1 MIHLFLQELFFGEIY
16 YMEKKTPNFFIVG
29 AAKAG
34 TTSLYHYLKSHEDVY
49 FSPVKEPNYFSTDI
63 KTAEFTSIY
72 KRNVDV
78 VPKDFY
84 DKKPEK
90 NVQLSFIRDQKLYLD
105 LFKWVNGE
113 SVVGECSTSY
123 LYSKKAAKNIYN
135 FNPDA
140 KIVIVLR
147 NPAERTFSHY
157 LMAVRYGFTR
167 LPFRK
172 ALEKDK
178 NQDDKGW
185 GKTELFIE
193 LSQYAQQIKRYLDVF
208 PEGNV
213 KIVLF
218 DDFKKDTLKTL
229 NEISEFLGIEK
240 FNDFDKKKYNRA
252 SLPKS
257 KNLNSLMVNTGIK
270 QKLAALFGERT
281 KEKLKGVFFQ
291 ENEVPELGKEDRK
304 YLQRLFKSD
313 IEQTSQIIG
322 RDLSRWLAND

>member
-1 MIHLFLQELFFGEIY
+1 
-16 YMEKKTPNFFIVG
+16 MEKKIPNLFIVG

-34 TTSLYHYLKSHEDVY
+34 TTSLYHYLKSHKEVY

-72 KRNVDV
+72 KRNIDV

-84 DKKPEK
+84 DKKPDK
-90 NVQLSFIRDQKLYLD
+90 NIQLSFIREKKKYES

-123 LYSKKAAKNIYN
+123 LYSKEAAENIFKFNPAAKI
-135 FNPDA
+135 
-140 KIVIVLR
+140 IIVLR

-178 NQDDKGW
+178 SQYNKGW
-185 GKTELFIE
+185 GKTELFLE
-193 LSQYAQQIKRYLDVF
+193 LSQYYEQVKRYLKIF
-208 PEGNV
+208 PKGKV

-218 DDFKKDTLKTL
+218 DDFKNDTLKTL
-229 NEISEFLGIEK
+229 NEISDFLSIARFRE
-240 FNDFDKKKYNRA
+240 FDKKKYNTA

-257 KNLNSLMVNTGIK
+257 KNLNRLIVNTGIK
-270 QKLAALFGERT
+270 QKLSGIFSDRA

-291 ENEVPELGKEDRK
+291 ENEVPSLGKEDRK
-304 YLQRLFKSD
+304 YLQRIFKSD
-313 IEQTSQIIG
+313 IEKTSQLIG
-322 RDLSRWLAND
+322 RDLSHWLTND